1 MTALL
6 KAARNTFHKA
16 LILGETLTFSN
27 FNKHGASKIASNADS
42 GQKLSVQVSNLL
54 AEKIAAG
61 VDLSIIFRKK
71 KQGQTLGN
79 EFEQYCAKFV
89 DLTFCQLPHLRPGNW
104 IVEKISGRKESILG
118 NYEQYQ
124 HLTELGK
131 LANEHAE
138 LRSFLG
144 QGYTVSPDII
154 VARLPESDENIN
166 KIQQIVDDQ
175 TAQKTMLRQSNHQN
189 PKYPTPLLHASIS
202 CKFTMRSDRAQ
213 NTRTEALNLIRGRKG
228 RTPHIISV
236 TAEPMPSRIA
246 SLALGTGDLDCV
258 YHFALYE
265 LKETLEELQKED
277 ALELLNMMVTGKRLK
292 DISDIPLD
300 LAI

>member
-6 KAARNTFHKA
+6 KNARNTFHKA
-16 LILGETLTFSN
+16 LILSETLSFSD
-27 FNKHGASKIASNADS
+27 FNKYNLSRIASNADT
-42 GQKLSVQVSNLL
+42 GQKLSVEVANLL
-54 AEKIAAG
+54 AEKIATS
-61 VDLSIIFRKK
+61 VDLKIIFRKK

-79 EFEQYCAKFV
+79 EFEQYCAEFI
-89 DLTFCQLPHLRPGNW
+89 DETFCQLPHLRPGNW
-104 IVEKISGRKESILG
+104 IVEKISNRSDSILG

-131 LANEHAE
+131 LAHEHAE

-144 QGYTVSPDII
+144 QGYTVSPDVI
-154 VARLPESDENIN
+154 VARMPESDETIN
-166 KIQQIVDDQ
+166 QSQQIVDAF
-175 TAQKTMLRQSNHQN
+175 TSQKAMLRRSNHLD
-189 PKYPTPLLHASIS
+189 PETPAPLLHASIS

-213 NTRTEALNLIRGRKG
+213 NTRTEALNLIRSRKG
-228 RTPHIISV
+228 QTPHIISV

-265 LKETLEELQKED
+265 LQETLEELQKED
-277 ALELLNMMVTGKRLK
+277 ALELLNMMIVGKRLK
-292 DISDIPLD
+292 DISDLPLD

>member
-6 KAARNTFHKA
+6 KTARDAFHKA
-16 LILGETLTFSN
+16 LILGETLVFSD
-27 FNKHGASKIASNADS
+27 FNKYHLSKIASNADT
-42 GQKLSVQVSNLL
+42 GQKLSVVVSNLL
-54 AEKIAAG
+54 AQKIADN
-61 VDLSIIFRKK
+61 VDLQIVFRKK

-79 EFEQYCAKFV
+79 EFEQYCTEFIN
-89 DLTFCQLPHLRPGNW
+89 LTFCQFPHLRPGNW
-104 IVEKISGRKESILG
+104 IVEKISSRSDSILG

-131 LANEHAE
+131 LADKHAE

-154 VARLPESDENIN
+154 IARLPESDETIN
-166 KIQQIVDDQ
+166 QSQQIVD
-175 TAQKTMLRQSNHQN
+175 AFVSQKTMIRKSNHLN
-189 PKYPTPLLHASIS
+189 PEAPTPLLHASIS

-213 NTRTEALNLIRGRKG
+213 NTRTEALNLIRSRKG

-265 LKETLEELQKED
+265 LQETLEELQKED
-277 ALELLNMMVTGKRLK
+277 ALELLNMMIVGKRLK
-292 DISDIPLD
+292 DISDLPLD